1 MQNVMTICST
11 CRYSSLRHFSNA
23 VAIVQQK
30 EATAEGTDS
39 VTKVSAAELENTAG
53 SAVVVRGPDSTLC
66 DVAVVR
72 CDVVAI
78 VLVQRCYGCCQRN
91 AKTMPAA
98 PSHVLLHTHDTWCV
112 FH

>member
-1 MQNVMTICST
+1 
-11 CRYSSLRHFSNA
+11 

-39 VTKVSAAELENTAG
+39 VTKVSAAELEEDTAE
-53 SAVVVRGPDSTLC
+53 SAVWVRGTDSALC

-78 VLVQRCYGCCQRN
+78 VVIQRRYGCCQRN
-91 AKTMPAA
+91 AKTMPVAKWQ
-98 PSHVLLHTHDTWCV
+98 VLLYTHDTWCI
-112 FH
+112 FR